1 MQLSK
6 RRSLSRE
13 RLRTLGGRCLFYA
26 VLLAFAVVVA
36 IPLIWVLGNALRP
49 NAEIGQYTLL
59 SLHTFVPARF
69 TFENFVNI
77 FSELNMVRV
86 ILNTVFVA
94 ITVTFSSLVVNSL
107 AAYAFARI
115 RFFAK
120 GFLFVLIVSLL
131 VLPIEILIIPLYLTI
146 AQTGLKNTFW
156 SLILPFIAT
165 PFGIFYMRQFYLNTP
180 RTLDE
185 AALLDGCG
193 HGSIFFKIYLPLA
206 KTPLIT
212 LGLLAFLQQWDSF
225 IVPVTFIDVESR
237 MLLQVALTRLA
248 IGLYAND
255 YGILF
260 AGVALSIVP
269 MMILYFCFQKYIV
282 ESVASTGIKG

>member
-1 MQLSK
+1 M
-6 RRSLSRE
+6 RE
-13 RLRTLGGRCLFYA
+13 RNRLPFSLLRVRTLALRALFYA
-26 VLLAFAVVVA
+26 FMVFVSLIVL
-36 IPLIWVLGNALRP
+36 IPLLWVLGNALRP
-49 NAEIGQYTLL
+49 NGEIGQFTTM
-59 SLHTFVPARF
+59 SFHTFAPQQF
-69 TFENFVNI
+69 TLENFVNI
-77 FSELNMVRV
+77 FSRVNMLNV
-86 ILNTVFVA
+86 IKNTVFVA
-94 ITVTFSSLVVNSL
+94 LAVTFSSLLINAM

-115 RFFAK
+115 GFFGKKVVFAII
-120 GFLFVLIVSLL
+120 LSLL

-146 AQTGLKNTFW
+146 TGVGLKNTFW

-165 PFGIFYMRQFYLNTP
+165 PFGIFYMRQFFLNTP

-185 AALLDGCG
+185 AAVLDGCG
-193 HGSIFFKIYLPLA
+193 HFGIFARVYLPLS

-212 LGLLAFLQQWDSF
+212 LGLLTFLQQWDSF
-225 IVPVTFIDVESR
+225 IVPVTFIDYESK

-260 AGVALSIVP
+260 AGVAISIVP
-269 MMILYFCFQKYIV
+269 MMILFFVFQRYIV

>member
-1 MQLSK
+1 MQMKAHAPLS
-6 RRSLSRE
+6 L
-13 RLRTLGGRCLFYA
+13 LRVRTIALRVLFYA
-26 VLLAFAVVVA
+26 FLTFFALIVF
-36 IPLIWVLGNALRP
+36 IPLVWVLGNALRP
-49 NAEIGQYTLL
+49 NGEIGQFTTL
-59 SLHTFVPARF
+59 SYHTFVPQKF
-69 TFENFVNI
+69 TTENFVNI
-77 FSELNMVRV
+77 FGQLNMVKV

-94 ITVTFSSLVVNSL
+94 LMVTFGGLIINSM

-115 RFFAK
+115 QFTGKQAMFT
-120 GFLFVLIVSLL
+120 LIISLL

-146 AQTGLKNTFW
+146 TAVGLKNTFW

-165 PFGIFYMRQFYLNTP
+165 PFGIFYMRQFFLNTP

-185 AALLDGCG
+185 AAILDGSG
-193 HGSIFFKIYLPLA
+193 HVGIFTRIYLPLA

-225 IVPVTFIDVESR
+225 IVPVTFIDIESK

-260 AGVALSIVP
+260 AGVAISIIP
-269 MMILYFCFQKYIV
+269 MMILFLIFQQYIV